1 LGITSVE
8 EGLRQAQEKGLDLVE
23 VANQAK
29 PPVCRIMDYSRY
41 KYEQEKKEKLAKK
54 HQKKVHLKEIKL
66 RPKIEEHDYQV
77 KLKQL
82 QRFLTRGDKVKVTL
96 AFRGREMRHQE
107 LGRRVLDKF
116 IKDSSHIGQVE
127 KDPVTEGRFVNAV
140 LAPK

>member
-1 LGITSVE
+1 
-8 EGLRQAQEKGLDLVE
+8 LVE
-23 VANQAK
+23 VAPQAK
-29 PPVCRIMDYSRY
+29 PAVCRIMDYSRY

-82 QRFLTRGDKVKVTL
+82 QRFLSRGDKVKVTL

-107 LGRRVLDKF
+107 LGRRILDKF

-127 KDPVTEGRFVNAV
+127 REPVTEGRFVNAI
-140 LAPK
+140 LAAK

>member
-1 LGITSVE
+1 M
-8 EGLRQAQEKGLDLVE
+8 VE
-23 VANQAK
+23 VAPQAK
-29 PPVCRIMDYSRY
+29 PAVCRIMDYSRY

-82 QRFLTRGDKVKVTL
+82 QRFLSRGDKVKVTL

-107 LGRRVLDKF
+107 LGRRILDKF

-127 KDPVTEGRFVNAV
+127 REPVTEGRFVNAI
-140 LAPK
+140 LAAK

>member
-1 LGITSVE
+1 
-8 EGLRQAQEKGLDLVE
+8 LVE
-23 VANQAK
+23 VAPQAK
-29 PPVCRIMDYSRY
+29 PAVCRIMDYSRY

-82 QRFLTRGDKVKVTL
+82 QRFLSRGDKVKVTL

-127 KDPVTEGRFVNAV
+127 KEPVTEGRFVNAI
-140 LAPK
+140 LAAK